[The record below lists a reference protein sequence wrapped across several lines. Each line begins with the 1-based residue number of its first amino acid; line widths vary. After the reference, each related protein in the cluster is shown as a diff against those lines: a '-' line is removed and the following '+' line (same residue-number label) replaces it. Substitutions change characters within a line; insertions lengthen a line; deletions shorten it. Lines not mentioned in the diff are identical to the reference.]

1 MLKGFR
7 TLLVNFLMAVVP
19 VLQLTELA
27 DVMPDEWLSYYAL
40 AVVLLN
46 MFLRYITTTPVGRSE

>member
-46 MFLRYITTTPVGRSE
+46 MLLRHITTTPIGRSE